1 MIHNKI
7 LFDFGNQENYIHV
20 YIFVN
25 ISVILRYQKKMLYCS
40 RRPGSRLNNIIDVTG
55 ASQYHGFL
63 PVLVRNCIST
73 LTTQQ
78 QDTCCQTYKKVRQDM
93 GSECPDSNPRRRS
106 DQEINIEEGNPEAAK
121 VLEYVSDISMINSQW
136 YNSLETKF
144 PLPLATALF
153 SFLYHLAS
161 YESGG
166 EALVSCGMMESLL
179 QVINWHGV
187 ELEHITV

>member
-1 MIHNKI
+1 MNTLPLIK
-7 LFDFGNQENYIHV
+7 NYNFQLLYVKKVFFHCSLTI
-20 YIFVN
+20 YNSLPIIF
-25 ISVILRYQKKMLYCS
+25 S

-63 PVLVRNCIST
+63 PVLVRNCITT
-73 LTTQQ
+73 LTNQN
-78 QDTCCQTYKKVRQDM
+78 DTKKL
-93 GSECPDSNPRRRS
+93 SDSN
-106 DQEINIEEGNPEAAK
+106 DDEHTIEEQTKMNDNEDTAK
-121 VLEYVSDISMINSQW
+121 MMEYVSDISINSQL
-136 YNSLETKF
+136 YNVLETKF

-179 QVINWHGV
+179 QVINWYGV
-187 ELEHITV
+187 ELEHITVSL